1 MLFLSVYW
9 LKSLISVGVI
19 ITLLMGIVLLYVLV
33 YAFLISSIT
42 AQVLPDFRN
51 AFIATFMMTSFLL
64 IFSSLGG
71 FYGIFR

>member
-1 MLFLSVYW
+1 
-9 LKSLISVGVI
+9 
-19 ITLLMGIVLLYVLV
+19 MGIVLLYVLV